1 MCLIIKRKE
10 ENNFTFLPSGLA
22 MGRAVL
28 LLLLLYGG
36 TQVSLRETALR
47 LVLVVQLQK
56 RIITNHLVGNKET
69 KDIRLFF

>member
-1 MCLIIKRKE
+1 
-10 ENNFTFLPSGLA
+10 
-22 MGRAVL
+22 MGRAV